1 MKLSARNVL
10 RGRVVDID
18 KGKVTAIVRVDWR
31 RSRTWSSRR
40 APTFTPLSKQ
50 AKCFSAWTT

>member
-31 RSRTWSSRR
+31 RSRT
-40 APTFTPLSKQ
+40 
-50 AKCFSAWTT
+50 